1 MVHGRSNEWL
11 LWARGAVL
19 STVTRSVLSLSGCG
33 DGGDMA
39 GRAQLREIG
48 LPDLE
53 DALGLRVGEG
63 ADEGS

>member
-1 MVHGRSNEWL
+1 MVHGRSNGWL

-39 GRAQLREIG
+39 GGQKLSA
-48 LPDLE
+48 
-53 DALGLRVGEG
+53 VGECSNFKIFLRTRKIMVM
-63 ADEGS
+63 A